1 MIRGYNARGKTI
13 LLTTHN
19 MEEADSLC
27 QRVAIV
33 DHGKVIAVGMPEEL
47 KQSIPGGYLV
57 RLKVGSKPAGLA
69 DAVRLLQGVSEVREP
84 RDGQLD
90 VYADHGGS
98 LVPDVVA
105 AAAAS
110 GAAILDLHI
119 SEPSLENLFRHH
131 TGRSLRE

>member
-1 MIRGYNARGKTI
+1 
-13 LLTTHN
+13 

-27 QRVAIV
+27 HRVAIV
-33 DHGKVIAVGMPEEL
+33 DHGKVIALGTPEDL
-47 KQSIPGGYLV
+47 KRSIPGGYLV
-57 RLKVGSKPAGLA
+57 RLQVGTKPAGLVE
-69 DAVRLLQGVSEVREP
+69 AVRRLQGVSEVREP

-90 VYADHGGS
+90 VYADQGGS

-110 GAAILDLHI
+110 GAAIHDLHI
-119 SEPSLENLFRHH
+119 SEPSLENLFLHH